1 MMVMI
6 WLNADMFTHASAAT
20 ATERT
25 AHARKTGEGCK
36 VRPIQGR
43 SLGSSGPLPGG
54 KRQAQE
60 KRFRADAPNQNTR
73 FQDPD
78 LRAQNDPESAT
89 VCRKMG

>member
-1 MMVMI
+1 MRGKPVKAAKYGQFKGDL
-6 WLNADMFTHASAAT
+6 WGARVRYQGESAK
-20 ATERT
+20 
-25 AHARKTGEGCK
+25 RKK
-36 VRPIQGR
+36 
-43 SLGSSGPLPGG
+43 
-54 KRQAQE
+54 